1 MLFGR
6 QRPVE
11 WIVAFLGNPGPK
23 YENTRHNAGFMAAA
37 AAERLFNVKINR
49 LRHHALTARAEIA
62 GHGVLLMEPQTYMNL
77 SGEAVGEAVRFYKV
91 SPEHVIV
98 VSDEMALPPG
108 SVRIRQGGSAGG
120 HNGLKS
126 IIAHLGTDRFPR
138 IRLGIGEP
146 EHDPVDWVLGR
157 FQGADA
163 SALASACENAARAI
177 ECYIGEGPDRAMS
190 KYNRKPGKDPEQK
203 KPAE

>member
-6 QRPVE
+6 QPAVE

-23 YENTRHNAGFMAAA
+23 YENTRHNAGFMAGAA
-37 AAERLFNVKINR
+37 MEKLLGVRMDRV
-49 LRHHALTARAEIA
+49 RHRALTARADIA

-77 SGEAVGEAVRFYKV
+77 SGESVGEAARFYKV
-91 SPEHVIV
+91 PPEHIIV

-108 SVRIRQGGSAGG
+108 SVRIRQSGSAGG

-126 IIAHLGTDRFPR
+126 VIAHLGTDRFPR

-146 EHDPVDWVLGR
+146 EHEPVDWVLGH
-157 FQGADA
+157 FTGHDA
-163 SALASACENAARAI
+163 EAMSAACENAAKAAV
-177 ECYIGEGPDRAMS
+177 CYICEGPDKAMS
-190 KYNRKPGKDPEQK
+190 KYNVRAKN
-203 KPAE
+203 